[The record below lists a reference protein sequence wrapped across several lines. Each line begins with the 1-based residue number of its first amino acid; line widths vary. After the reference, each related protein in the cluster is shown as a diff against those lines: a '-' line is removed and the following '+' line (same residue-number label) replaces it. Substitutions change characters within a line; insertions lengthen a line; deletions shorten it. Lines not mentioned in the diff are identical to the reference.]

1 MLHQGSQYYRGD
13 FPMEHVRV
21 DDNHWFTLVSFV
33 VFIAIVSATLL
44 VVYKIATKNTAA
56 SQGKAPID
64 IAKERY
70 AKGEI
75 NKEELADIKK
85 ELASK

>member
-1 MLHQGSQYYRGD
+1 MLNQGAQYYRGD
-13 FPMEHVRV
+13 FPVQHMQT

-33 VFIAIVSATLL
+33 VFIAIVSVTLL
-44 VVYKIATKNTAA
+44 VVYKIATKSTAA
-56 SQGKAPID
+56 SQGKDPID

-75 NKEELADIKK
+75 NKEQLADIKK
-85 ELASK
+85 ELTSK